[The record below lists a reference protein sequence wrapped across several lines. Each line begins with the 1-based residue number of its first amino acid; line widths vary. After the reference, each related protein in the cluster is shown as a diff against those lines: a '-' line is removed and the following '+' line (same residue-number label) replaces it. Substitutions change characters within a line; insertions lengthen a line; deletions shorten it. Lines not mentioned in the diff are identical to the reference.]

1 MRVNIR
7 WIVGIVVA
15 ALAAPVA
22 AGNIGFMD
30 TEGAIR
36 GVQEGRRQLAI
47 LDAWANQK
55 SDEVEALRNRVADLS
70 RQLDEQRQIASA
82 EAVAKLE
89 ADLLQAQ
96 RDLEDAGRT
105 LRHDFEAKQREL
117 LAEVA
122 IRVRTV
128 AGEYGEAN
136 GFDAI
141 FSLDAQPLVYI
152 ADSAVITDEV
162 IRIYDERYPV
172 E

>member
-1 MRVNIR
+1 MRSLAR
-7 WIVGIVVA
+7 WVSILVVTCA
-15 ALAAPVA
+15 ALPAS
-22 AGNIGFMD
+22 AGKVGFID
-30 TEGAIR
+30 TEGVIR
-36 GVQEGRRQLAI
+36 GVQEGRRQLVL

-55 SDEVEALRNRVADLS
+55 SDEVEALRDRAAALG
-70 RQLDEQRQIASA
+70 RQLEEQRPVASE

-105 LRHDFEAKQREL
+105 LRRDFEIKQREL

-122 IRVRTV
+122 VRVRNM

-141 FSLDAQPLVYI
+141 FALDAQPLVYI

>member
-1 MRVNIR
+1 ALRDR
-7 WIVGIVVA
+7 AA
-15 ALAAPVA
+15 ALGRQLEEQRPVA
-22 AGNIGFMD
+22 S
-30 TEGAIR
+30 EEAI
-36 GVQEGRRQLAI
+36 
-47 LDAWANQK
+47 
-55 SDEVEALRNRVADLS
+55 
-70 RQLDEQRQIASA
+70 
-82 EAVAKLE
+82 AKLE
-89 ADLLQAQ
+89 AVLLQAQ

-105 LRHDFEAKQREL
+105 LRRDFDIKQREL

-122 IRVRTV
+122 VRVRNV

-141 FSLDAQPLVYI
+141 FALDAQPLVYI